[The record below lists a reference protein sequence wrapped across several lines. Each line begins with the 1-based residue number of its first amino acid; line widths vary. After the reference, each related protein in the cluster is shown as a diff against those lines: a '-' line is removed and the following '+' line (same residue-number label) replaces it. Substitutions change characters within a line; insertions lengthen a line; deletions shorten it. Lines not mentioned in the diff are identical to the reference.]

1 MAAHWCCWARRPGST
16 NRFPRSPAGPQPR
29 WERAA
34 RHASMPSRADRRA
47 LAPGSEAP
55 RSHCRCHGHFALARW
70 LRVVICDAPSEQ
82 EPAMSFAPENRFPS
96 SDRAAPES
104 LLNLP
109 VGLASPLWGL
119 FAGAAMTGAAW
130 WWMTRW
136 ARPENLEAM
145 FGAALEPEARTFAP
159 AVAAATEPEKAGPVA
174 ETVAEALTE
183 APLPAAPVGGEAA
196 PISP

>member
-1 MAAHWCCWARRPGST
+1 
-16 NRFPRSPAGPQPR
+16 
-29 WERAA
+29 
-34 RHASMPSRADRRA
+34 
-47 LAPGSEAP
+47 
-55 RSHCRCHGHFALARW
+55 
-70 LRVVICDAPSEQ
+70 
-82 EPAMSFAPENRFPS
+82 
-96 SDRAAPES
+96 PES

-196 PISP
+196 PISPVVEALAPEPVPESAAEAARKPRKRAGEPAGTGRPA

>member
-1 MAAHWCCWARRPGST
+1 
-16 NRFPRSPAGPQPR
+16 
-29 WERAA
+29 
-34 RHASMPSRADRRA
+34 
-47 LAPGSEAP
+47 
-55 RSHCRCHGHFALARW
+55 
-70 LRVVICDAPSEQ
+70 
-82 EPAMSFAPENRFPS
+82 MSFAPENRFPS
-96 SDRAAPES
+96 SDPAAPES

-174 ETVAEALTE
+174 GTVAEALTE

-196 PISP
+196 PISPVVEALAPEPPPEATAEATPKPRKKPGEAAAPGHPA